1 MISAARKLA
10 VSLLSLAVLG
20 TLLGAG
26 ALNLQAAAAQELQVT
41 PPVNA
46 KTDNDSVNVVIDWT
60 PEEIEPGQSVEF
72 SLGFQNPTSGESLAH
87 VNYDVE
93 FMDEAGSVVE
103 SVEDVHS
110 HDGSEVHSIIFD
122 STGNLKMVVT
132 VIGTGLTPP
141 YDTTRSGTTELA
153 IMVVPEFPVAP
164 TILAAA
170 TGLIIA
176 FRKLKI
182 LK

>member
-1 MISAARKLA
+1 M
-10 VSLLSLAVLG
+10 SLLSLAVLG

-110 HDGSEVHSIIFD
+110 HDGSEVHSITFD
-122 STGNLKMVVT
+122 
-132 VIGTGLTPP
+132 
-141 YDTTRSGTTELA
+141 
-153 IMVVPEFPVAP
+153 
-164 TILAAA
+164 
-170 TGLIIA
+170 
-176 FRKLKI
+176 
-182 LK
+182 